1 MIKEYI
7 LKHKDIPLLL
17 FFMDNEK
24 FVVTGTEKIF
34 EAERLPFNS
43 TEYDYNNK
51 SHCLLM
57 LDNWIKSRGLAQSRK
72 DLNKIKDLFKVK
84 DASELTVKSYG
95 LNLTDH
101 YWLHETENDLKWA
114 EVNYF
119 DNTFDKIIELQNAN
133 PEIDKSVNIQSPNM
147 CVDGSIEKR
156 WIILNGERVLL
167 KGSRYSRMQEPFNE
181 NIASIVMDYYG
192 IDHVHYDIKRTKNKI
207 PYSECKCMI
216 NKNIEFVNAQ
226 YIMNMEDWTRK
237 EPYGHYAQLCKKKG
251 IEDVQTGLGAML
263 AIDFLIGNDD
273 RHKGNFGIL
282 RDADTLKWQKI
293 APVFDNGNSLF
304 FDCDNDELKYRGIDS
319 LGKAFGD
326 SNRLNLEYINY
337 PEWYNKDSKI
347 ILDIV
352 NQCLSSNERLTQD
365 RVDTITKI
373 TKERINVFEE
383 KIKTKRKNF

>member
-1 MIKEYI
+1 MNKEYI
-7 LKHKDIPLLL
+7 LKHKDTPVLL
-17 FFMDNEK
+17 FFMDNDK
-24 FVVTGTEKIF
+24 FVVNSTEKIF

-72 DLNKIKDLFKVK
+72 DLKKIKDLFNVN
-84 DASELTVKSYG
+84 DTSELTVKSYG

-101 YWLHETENDLKWA
+101 YWLHETEKDLEWKN
-114 EVNYF
+114 VNYF
-119 DNTFDKIIELQNAN
+119 DNKFDKIIEPQNAN
-133 PEIDKSVNIQSPNM
+133 PEIDKTVHNQSPNM

-156 WIILNGERVLL
+156 WIILNKERVLL

-181 NIASIVMDYYG
+181 WIASMIMDYYE
-192 IDHVHYDIKRTKNKI
+192 IDHVHYDIKRTKDNI

-216 NKNIEFVNAQ
+216 NKDIEFINAQ

-237 EPYGHYAQLCKKKG
+237 EPYKHYAYICNKNG
-251 IEDVQTGLGAML
+251 IKNVQNDLDAML

-282 RDADTLKWQKI
+282 RDANTLQWLKI

-304 FDCDNDELKYRGIDS
+304 FDCDNDELNYRGIDS

-326 SNRLNLEYINY
+326 SNRLNLEYIKY
-337 PEWYNKDSKI
+337 PEWYKNGNKI
-347 ILDIV
+347 IDIV
-352 NQCLSSNERLTQD
+352 TQCLNHNERLTQSRND
-365 RVDTITKI
+365 AIIKI

-383 KIKTKRKNF
+383 KIKTKKL